1 MSFFISQIP
10 ALIVSVPLFCAP
22 LCTISNHKYF
32 SWLIALLAT
41 FFCFVCSIFLF
52 FNIHENM
59 VISYAMGQW
68 LAPWGIE
75 FRIDKLNSF
84 LILIVSFFSL
94 YACFFGLR
102 SLKNDI
108 EESKISLF
116 WTSYLLCIT
125 GLLGVL
131 ITGDAFNIFVFLEIS
146 SLATYI
152 IIGLGR
158 DKKAL
163 YASFQ
168 YLILGTMGAT
178 FIVIAIGLLYVTTG
192 TLNLFD
198 LSFRVK
204 NIVDNPAL
212 ITAIAFLFVGISLKA
227 AIFPLHTWLPNAY
240 SYSPNVTTIFLS
252 ATATKVAIYLFFRFG
267 YDIFGPSDIISTLSI
282 GKIIIFFSLLA
293 ILFGS
298 IAAYKQSNIKKM
310 FAYSSV
316 AQIGFITLGIG
327 LMNSSALT
335 GSISY
340 MFAHALTKGTIF
352 VLIATLIFSL
362 KDIDIKSISG
372 LVKTQPLIAFLF
384 LISLLSLI
392 GFPGTVGFISKWY
405 LILGALQY
413 KNILVIV
420 FVAISSL
427 LTIAYVWKIS
437 KLIFLSEP
445 IKQNFNIP
453 ITMKFS
459 CILGSVLIITF
470 GIFPGFLINNAN
482 EISSILMSR

>member
-1 MSFFISQIP
+1 
-10 ALIVSVPLFCAP
+10 
-22 LCTISNHKYF
+22 
-32 SWLIALLAT
+32 
-41 FFCFVCSIFLF
+41 
-52 FNIHENM
+52 M

-84 LILIVSFFSL
+84 LILIVSFFAL

-240 SYSPNVTTIFLS
+240 SYSPNVTTIF
-252 ATATKVAIYLFFRFG
+252 YL
-267 YDIFGPSDIISTLSI
+267 
-282 GKIIIFFSLLA
+282 LL
-293 ILFGS
+293 
-298 IAAYKQSNIKKM
+298 
-310 FAYSSV
+310 
-316 AQIGFITLGIG
+316 
-327 LMNSSALT
+327 
-335 GSISY
+335 
-340 MFAHALTKGTIF
+340 
-352 VLIATLIFSL
+352 
-362 KDIDIKSISG
+362 
-372 LVKTQPLIAFLF
+372 
-384 LISLLSLI
+384 LL
-392 GFPGTVGFISKWY
+392 
-405 LILGALQY
+405 
-413 KNILVIV
+413 
-420 FVAISSL
+420 
-427 LTIAYVWKIS
+427 
-437 KLIFLSEP
+437 
-445 IKQNFNIP
+445 
-453 ITMKFS
+453 
-459 CILGSVLIITF
+459 
-470 GIFPGFLINNAN
+470 
-482 EISSILMSR
+482 R